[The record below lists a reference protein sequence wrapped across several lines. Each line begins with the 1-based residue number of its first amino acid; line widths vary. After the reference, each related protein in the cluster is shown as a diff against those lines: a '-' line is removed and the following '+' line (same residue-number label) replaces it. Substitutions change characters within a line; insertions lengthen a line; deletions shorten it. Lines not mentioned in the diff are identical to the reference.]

1 MPNPFEQKLV
11 ELNQQFALTKQERD
25 QLNQEAKKWAEKR
38 NEYHQQ
44 IKQLQSE
51 VKNLKE
57 KRDEINLQVQIL
69 KAAREKAKAQRQEK
83 HEQIE
88 KLREKM
94 RPLAER
100 KPANRLQDLE
110 KRIKDIDWKI
120 QTSSLPLQEE
130 KELVEQVKLLETQR
144 FAHKQLLDLKDKLI
158 EVQTEAKAFGTQ
170 AKLKHDEL
178 SQLANQSQE
187 FHNHLVETS
196 NKIKTLRQSADQAH
210 QKYLELGQKADKSHE
225 KCVEIQKQAKSL
237 KEEMESREKWQ
248 YAEKGQA
255 LKDQATAKAR
265 EKMKHGEKLTWD
277 EFKLLTGEEEATE
290 H

>member
-1 MPNPFEQKLV
+1 LPSPYQQKMA
-11 ELNQQFALTKQERD
+11 ELDQQLAQTKQERD

-38 NEYHQQ
+38 NEYHGQ

-51 VKNLKE
+51 VKSLKE

-83 HEQIE
+83 HEQIV

-100 KPANRLQDLE
+100 KPTNRLQDLE

-144 FAHKQLLDLKDKLI
+144 IAHKQLLNLKDKLI

-178 SQLANQSQE
+178 SQLASQSQE

-196 NKIKTLRQSADQAH
+196 GKIKTLRQSADQAH
-210 QKYLELGQKADKSHE
+210 QKYLELRQKADKSHE
-225 KCVEIQKQAKSL
+225 KCVETQKQSKSL
-237 KEEMESREKWQ
+237 KEEMESREKRQ

-277 EFKLLTGEEEATE
+277 EFKLLTGDEEATE

>member
-1 MPNPFEQKLV
+1 LPNPSEQKLE
-11 ELNQQFALTKQERD
+11 ELSQQLAQTKQERD

-38 NEYHQQ
+38 NEYHGQ

-51 VKNLKE
+51 VKSLKE

-100 KPANRLQDLE
+100 KPTNRLQDLE

-237 KEEMESREKWQ
+237 KEEMESREKRQ

-255 LKDQATAKAR
+255 LKDQAIAKAR

>member
-1 MPNPFEQKLV
+1 LPDPSEQKLE
-11 ELNQQFALTKQERD
+11 ELNQHLAQTRQERD
-25 QLNQEAKKWAEKR
+25 QLSQEARKWAEKR

-51 VKNLKE
+51 VKSLKE
-57 KRDEINLQVQIL
+57 KRDEVNLQVQIL

-88 KLREKM
+88 KLRDKM
-94 RPLAER
+94 KPLAER
-100 KPANRLQDLE
+100 KSTHELQDLE
-110 KRIKDIDWKI
+110 KRIQDIEWKI

-130 KELVEQVKLLETQR
+130 KELVEQVRLLEIQR
-144 FAHKQLLDLKDKLI
+144 VAHKQLLDLKNKLVEAQI
-158 EVQTEAKAFGTQ
+158 EAKALGTQ
-170 AKLKHDEL
+170 AKLKHGEL

-187 FHNHLVETS
+187 FHNHLVETFD
-196 NKIKTLRQSADQAH
+196 KIKTLRQSADQTH
-210 QKYLELGQKADKSHE
+210 QKYLESRQKADKSHE
-225 KCVEIQKQAKSL
+225 KCVEIQKQIKSL
-237 KEEMESREKWQ
+237 KVEMESKEKQQ
-248 YAEKGQA
+248 YTQKGQA

-277 EFKLLTGEEEATE
+277 EFKLLADEEEATE